1 VKTLKDIPVNNE
13 SFLSKLAGLA
23 PPEEQKGPTSRM
35 PGRKKSRPRGDLPSD
50 LGPVD
55 VESYLNHYNFEF
67 KLKTSGSRRIY
78 RLPYCLFDA
87 SHKKNEAA
95 VIQDD
100 SGLLTYQCFHNSC
113 KGRTW
118 HQAKKVISGEDSL
131 APFCE
136 GYDPDW
142 QPPKKKAPQPL
153 DPEKPFLLVNEKN
166 RATFNP
172 AKMADY
178 LEAKLAPVVYD
189 AQEMELYQYHKRGVW
204 KVLPE
209 IEVNKITQHELG
221 EHAKARWINEA
232 VELLKNQSYR
242 PPKALEF
249 DPLWINLKNG
259 MLHLDT
265 MELVPHTPEFNSR
278 AQLSVEYQ
286 EETKCTLWLDTLAE
300 IFADDF
306 KKPDVLQE
314 FFGYCLYPK
323 IIFPAALFQIG
334 QGSNGKYVIERV
346 LCEIL
351 GKENVSHISLR
362 RMMKD
367 FGPIEIKD
375 KLLNSCGETE
385 TGMLDV
391 TNFKKIATGD
401 EIQAEVKYKSDV
413 KFAPI
418 AKHMVSMNAFPGVKE
433 KTDAFFRRII
443 VLEYKQKFEGD
454 DVDLHRAERLIKGEL
469 NAIFK
474 WAVEGL
480 KRVLEQGRIEVP
492 ESVVQAKKRMRAKVN
507 PMLLFVEEMC
517 AVNKGVRSLPSDVF
531 KSYQEWCEDAKIQ
544 GLGKQNFYEQI
555 YLNFPD
561 VRKKRYGKKEYFF
574 GIGLLIETTESED

>member
-1 VKTLKDIPVNNE
+1 
-13 SFLSKLAGLA
+13 
-23 PPEEQKGPTSRM
+23 
-35 PGRKKSRPRGDLPSD
+35 
-50 LGPVD
+50 
-55 VESYLNHYNFEF
+55 
-67 KLKTSGSRRIY
+67 
-78 RLPYCLFDA
+78 
-87 SHKKNEAA
+87 
-95 VIQDD
+95 
-100 SGLLTYQCFHNSC
+100 
-113 KGRTW
+113 
-118 HQAKKVISGEDSL
+118 
-131 APFCE
+131 
-136 GYDPDW
+136 
-142 QPPKKKAPQPL
+142 
-153 DPEKPFLLVNEKN
+153 
-166 RATFNP
+166 
-172 AKMADY
+172 
-178 LEAKLAPVVYD
+178 
-189 AQEMELYQYHKRGVW
+189 
-204 KVLPE
+204 
-209 IEVNKITQHELG
+209 
-221 EHAKARWINEA
+221 
-232 VELLKNQSYR
+232 
-242 PPKALEF
+242 
-249 DPLWINLKNG
+249 
-259 MLHLDT
+259 
-265 MELVPHTPEFNSR
+265 
-278 AQLSVEYQ
+278 
-286 EETKCTLWLDTLAE
+286 
-300 IFADDF
+300 
-306 KKPDVLQE
+306 
-314 FFGYCLYPK
+314 LYPK

-367 FGPIEIKD
+367 FGPVEIKD

-454 DVDLHRAERLIKGEL
+454 DVDLYRAERLIKGEL

-474 WAVEGL
+474 WSLEGL

-517 AVNKGVRSLPSDVF
+517 VVIEGARSLPSDVF

-555 YLNFPD
+555 YLNYPD
-561 VRKKRYGKKEYFF
+561 VRKKRDGKKEYFF
-574 GIGLLIETTESED
+574 GIGLLIESIENGD